1 MTVVVFFDID
11 GTIVDNETQIIP
23 ESTVEAI
30 RLLRDNG
37 HLPVVNTGRPYS
49 HLDPRVRALDF
60 GGWICACGMELILGG
75 QYVYRTGLNHEE
87 SAFVAENARRC
98 GMLIQ
103 AEGDGTLYC
112 DHTMTYSGFS
122 AREAVRLAKKG
133 VKVLTFRED
142 PGYTFL
148 KFVTHDVPGC
158 RRQEFLDA
166 MAPRFELNF
175 HEGTMVEYIKKGHSK
190 ALGME
195 RLLEKLGLSTAD
207 TFAIGD
213 SGNDLPM
220 FAHAGTTICMGNGMD
235 ILKEKA
241 DYVTAPLLED
251 GIYKALKHFH
261 LI

>member
-1 MTVVVFFDID
+1 MVVFFDID
-11 GTIVDNETQIIP
+11 GTVVDNDTQIIP

-30 RLLRDNG
+30 RLLRKNG
-37 HLPVVNTGRPYS
+37 HLSVVNTGRPYS
-49 HLDPRVRALDF
+49 HTDPRVRDMGF
-60 GGWICACGMELILGG
+60 GGWICACGMEVILNGE
-75 QYVYRTGLNHEE
+75 YIYRQELTHEE
-87 SAFVAENARRC
+87 SAFVADAARRC

-103 AEGDGTLYC
+103 AEGEGTLLY

-133 VKVLTFRED
+133 VRVAAFRDVPE
-142 PGYTFL
+142 YRFL

-158 RRQEFLDA
+158 HRQEFLETMDVLFD
-166 MAPRFELNF
+166 PNF
-175 HEGTMVEYIKKGHSK
+175 HEGSMVEYMRKGNSK
-190 ALGME
+190 AIGME
-195 RLLEKLGLSTAD
+195 RLLKELGIPKEE

-220 FAHAGTTICMGNGMD
+220 FAMAGTTICMGNGME

-241 DYVTAPLLED
+241 DYVTDPLLED
-251 GIYKALKHFH
+251 GIYNALKHFG